1 MSEPFLGQISIFAFE
16 FPPKGWALCN
26 GQLLSIAQNQAL
38 FALLG
43 TTYGGDARTTFALP
57 DLRSRLAMHMSP
69 THTIGEHGGQE
80 AVTLTVAEMAK
91 HSHAVQCNTSAGTQT
106 SPAGN
111 FWWQDSGFNAVYSTV
126 GGNAMAP
133 GAITPTGGGQPH
145 NNVAPVLAVSYCI
158 ALAGIFPSRD

>member
-1 MSEPFLGQISIFAFE
+1 MSEPFLGQISIFAFD

-57 DLRSRLAMHMSP
+57 DLRGRVAMHMSAG
-69 THTIGEHGGQE
+69 HAEGEHGGE
-80 AVTLTVAEMAK
+80 ETVTLTAAEMAK
-91 HSHAVQCNTSAGTQT
+91 HTHVVQSNTSAGTQT

-133 GAITPTGGGQPH
+133 TAISTVGGGQPH
-145 NNVAPVLAVSYCI
+145 NNIAPLLTVSYCI
-158 ALAGIFPSRD
+158 ALVGIFPSRD